1 MAFLFMAILW
11 NSTEEFA
18 FTRLLQEFAFSSLPH
33 PCHPWAGEGGG
44 SMDFQERADRSIGQ
58 PVAVVGRVSTHGFP
72 AGCFSESFAVDLFR
86 HSVQFGENKAGLT
99 VMKENQRHS
108 PEYCISSRRGRPTG
122 DDCGSRNVGRGLHL
136 PLKYHR
142 ASGTLFDPTG
152 FGHAFNPVRS
162 EHFFTSI
169 ASRRRSS
176 TAFQRPDSGHG
187 DARRWSTRR
196 AVF

>member
-1 MAFLFMAILW
+1 MKTQ
-11 NSTEEFA
+11 TEPKRRSA
-18 FTRLLQEFAFSSLPH
+18 FTLIELLVVIAIIGLLASLLMPALGKAREDH
-33 PCHPWAGEGGG
+33 
-44 SMDFQERADRSIGQ
+44 
-58 PVAVVGRVSTHGFP
+58 GR
-72 AGCFSESFAVDLFR
+72 CFSESFAVDLFR

-99 VMKENQRHS
+99 VMKANQRHS

-162 EHFFTSI
+162 EHFFTST